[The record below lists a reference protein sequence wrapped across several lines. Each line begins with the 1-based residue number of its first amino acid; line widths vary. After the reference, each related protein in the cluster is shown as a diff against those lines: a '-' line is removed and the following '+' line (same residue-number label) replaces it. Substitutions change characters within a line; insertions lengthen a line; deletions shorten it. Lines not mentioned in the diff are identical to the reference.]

1 MLNLPKTTVVDKR
14 IPKEKFYGKLDVRA
28 DVKRAFVDQVKSIT
42 WRHKIAPSTMNLV
55 PGKEV
60 VEIEV
65 FEIQLKTGVLD
76 EAVLRLIDQGIP
88 YYILFLLEFDEKVQ
102 VWTAYKEIEGKK
114 VTIKPNAYYHTEWM
128 TLESLP
134 LAVEG
139 LDLDAVYEHFV
150 IQVGNLQIED
160 GRTLEEQIAVDEQ
173 KAKLEK
179 EIARLEKMARN
190 EKQPR
195 KKFEIVQQ
203 IQRLR
208 GGN

>member
-1 MLNLPKTTVVDKR
+1 MLNLPKTTIVDKR

-42 WRHKIAPSTMNLV
+42 WRHKIAPSTMNFA
-55 PGKEV
+55 PGKQV
-60 VEIEV
+60 TEIEI

-76 EAVLRLIDQGIP
+76 EVVLRLIDQGIP
-88 YYILFLLEFDEKVQ
+88 YHILFLLEYDGKIQ
-102 VWTAYKEIEGKK
+102 AWTTYKEVEGKR

-128 TLESLP
+128 TLASLP

-150 IQVGNLQIED
+150 IQVGNLQIKD
-160 GRTLEEQIAVDEQ
+160 GRTLDEQIAVDEQ
-173 KAKLEK
+173 KVKLEK

-208 GGN
+208 GGI